1 MRHGK
6 RTYKL
11 GRKSEHREAML
22 ANLVSSLIKHGRVVT
37 TIAKAKAARPLAEK
51 MVTLAKEGTLHAR
64 RLVAARLH
72 FHKPSRPMRK
82 EEKKKWKQ
90 NEDVF
95 ADTFSRKLRPG
106 LRTGNGGYTRII
118 RLAHRRRG
126 DAGEQAILEWV
137 EATTAPQ
144 ATQSQPEEI
153 KKS

>member
-1 MRHGK
+1 
-6 RTYKL
+6 
-11 GRKSEHREAML
+11 ML

-82 EEKKKWKQ
+82 EEKKKWRQ
-90 NEDVF
+90 NEDV
-95 ADTFSRKLRPG
+95 LRILFEEIAP
-106 LRTGNGGYTRII
+106 RFKDRNGGYTRII

-126 DAGEQAILEWV
+126 DAGEQAIFEWV

>member
-90 NEDVF
+90 NEDV
-95 ADTFSRKLRPG
+95 LRILFEEIAP
-106 LRTGNGGYTRII
+106 RFKDRNGGYTRII